1 MPAFGV
7 VTLGPI
13 DSVTYTYNPSNL
25 AGGQAVN
32 VNRTGSSYPS
42 GWQSLLRY
50 TRGPVQGNGL
60 YRVTLKLNDPQVVA
74 ADSACG
80 CAGQLDYTDSV
91 SIEFV
96 LSEKSTAAMRT
107 ALRKKAAALL
117 ADASV
122 VAQVDSLEYVW
133 A

>member
-25 AGGQAVN
+25 TGGTAFN
-32 VNRTGSSYPS
+32 VNRASSTYPS
-42 GWQSLLRY
+42 GYQVLQRG

-60 YRVTLKLNDPQVVA
+60 YRVSLKLNDPVVVGT
-74 ADSACG
+74 DSACG
-80 CAGQLDYTDSV
+80 CAGQLDYTNSCAV
-91 SIEFV
+91 EFV

-107 ALRKKAAALL
+107 ALRKKMAALL

-122 VAQVDSLEYVW
+122 VAEVDNLEYIW

>member
-25 AGGQAVN
+25 SGGSAFN
-32 VNRTGSSYPS
+32 SNRAASTYPS
-42 GWQSLLRY
+42 GWQSLQRT

-74 ADSACG
+74 TDSDCG
-80 CAGQLDYTDSV
+80 CAGTLDFTDSV
-91 SIEFV
+91 EISFI

-122 VAQVDSLEYVW
+122 VAQVDNLEYIW

>member
-25 AGGQAVN
+25 TGGLATN
-32 VNRTGSSYPS
+32 MNRTGSYPA
-42 GWQSLLRY
+42 GWQQLTRS
-50 TRGPVQGNGL
+50 TRGPVQGNGI
-60 YRVTLKLNDPQVVA
+60 YRVSFKLNDPQVVA
-74 ADSACG
+74 ADSPCG
-80 CAGQLDYTDSV
+80 CAGTLDFTDSV
-91 SIEFV
+91 TIEFV

-122 VAQVDSLEYVW
+122 VAQVDNLEYVW

>member
-25 AGGQAVN
+25 AGGSAFN
-32 VNRTGSSYPS
+32 VNRAASAQPAGFQTM
-42 GWQSLLRY
+42 QRE
-50 TRGPVQGNGL
+50 TKGPTNGNGL
-60 YRVTLKLNDPQVVA
+60 YRVKLKLNDPVVVA

-80 CAGQLDYTDSV
+80 CAGSLDYLNSV
-91 SIEFV
+91 TVEFV
-96 LSEKSTAAMRT
+96 LSEKSTAAQRT
-107 ALRKKAAALL
+107 ALRKKIAALL

-122 VAQVDSLEYVW
+122 VSEVDNLEYIW